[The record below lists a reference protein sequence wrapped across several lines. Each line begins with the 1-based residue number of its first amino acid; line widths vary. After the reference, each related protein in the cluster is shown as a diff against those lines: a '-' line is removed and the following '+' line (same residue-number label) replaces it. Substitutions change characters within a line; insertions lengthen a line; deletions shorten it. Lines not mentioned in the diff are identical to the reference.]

1 MKYFI
6 PGILICLA
14 ILSANA
20 QMDTTGRG
28 YNGSKK
34 YNGSTAQDGAATQA
48 PDAFFAGFGT
58 GALDNL
64 GANDLSYQMIAGR
77 IWNAGALFG
86 IKALAEVTT
95 DFDNAILASALIGSN
110 FYPVKRSNFAPY
122 IGAAGGIGYANG
134 SGPNDALGF
143 DLSSTIGFLIFR
155 TSPISVKLE
164 GNANFLFREF
174 TADGGMPMTFTGRLA
189 LLF

>member
-6 PGILICLA
+6 SGILICLA

-20 QMDTTGRG
+20 QMDTTTRG
-28 YNGSKK
+28 YNGSM
-34 YNGSTAQDGAATQA
+34 AQDGAATQA

-95 DFDNAILASALIGSN
+95 DFDNAILASALVGSN
-110 FYPVKRSNFAPY
+110 FYPVRRSNFAPY

-134 SGPNDALGF
+134 RGPDDALGF
-143 DLSSTIGFLIFR
+143 DLNSTIGFLLFR
-155 TSPISVKLE
+155 SAPINVKLE

-174 TADGGMPMTFTGRLA
+174 TADGGIPMTFTGRLA

>member
-6 PGILICLA
+6 SGILICLA

-20 QMDTTGRG
+20 QMDTTSRG
-28 YNGSKK
+28 YNGSKN

-64 GANDLSYQMIAGR
+64 GANDLSYQMIAGK

-110 FYPVKRSNFAPY
+110 FYPVRRSNFAPY

-134 SGPNDALGF
+134 RGPTDALGF
-143 DLSSTIGFLIFR
+143 DLNSTIGFRFSSKLQWR
-155 TSPISVKLE
+155 KLE

-174 TADGGMPMTFTGRLA
+174 TADGGIPMTFTGRLA

>member
-1 MKYFI
+1 MRYFI
-6 PGILICLA
+6 LGILICLA
-14 ILSANA
+14 VLSANA
-20 QMDTTGRG
+20 QMDTTTRG
-28 YNGSKK
+28 YNGSR
-34 YNGSTAQDGAATQA
+34 AQDGAATQA

-58 GALDNL
+58 GTLDNL
-64 GANDLSYQMIAGR
+64 GANDLSYQMIAGK

-110 FYPVKRSNFAPY
+110 FYPVRQSEFAPY

-134 SGPNDALGF
+134 RGTSDALGF

-155 TSPISVKLE
+155 SAPINVKLE

-174 TADGGMPMTFTGRLA
+174 SDENGIPMTFTGRLA

>member
-1 MKYFI
+1 MKYLFS
-6 PGILICLA
+6 GILICL
-14 ILSANA
+14 ISLGVNA
-20 QMDTTGRG
+20 QMDTATKG
-28 YNGSKK
+28 YNGSSK
-34 YNGSTAQDGAATQA
+34 YKRNQAQDGAATQA

-77 IWNAGALFG
+77 IWNANALFG

-110 FYPVKRSNFAPY
+110 FYPVKRSNIAPY

-134 SGPNDALGF
+134 RGPNDALGF
-143 DLSSTIGFLIFR
+143 DLNSTIGFLIFR
-155 TSPISVKLE
+155 NSPVNVKIE

-174 TADGGMPMTFTGRLA
+174 TANGGIPMTFTGRLA